1 MHFGI
6 VRFRLIPFVS
16 DDVCWFLLL
25 GFIVLCVSRGL
36 VGLGWL
42 KVVVS
47 FDTPSIFMDPHRASQ
62 AKEEK
67 LVRIL
72 IVKDGASIIYWYGT
86 TFL

>member
-1 MHFGI
+1 MFL
-6 VRFRLIPFVS
+6 VVS
-16 DDVCWFLLL
+16 WDSD
-25 GFIVLCVSRGL
+25 G
-36 VGLGWL
+36 

-72 IVKDGASIIYWYGT
+72 IVKDGASIIYCLVGT